1 MAAAV
6 LRLPPVA
13 RLLLAQ
19 TIAATL
25 AQKPAPLAPLL
36 ILGLLTLP
44 GALVLTLVKQGLCI
58 VKIVMAC

>member
-19 TIAATL
+19 TIAAAL
-25 AQKPAPLAPLL
+25 AQKLAPLVPLL
-36 ILGLLTLP
+36 ILGLFPP
-44 GALVLTLVKQGLCI
+44 GALVLTLVKKGLCI
-58 VKIVMAC
+58 VKIVMACQ